1 MNFLDLLESKQ
12 IDQFLI
18 KEFKDWVTYL
28 KDIKGFSQ
36 NTYNSYSYDLVDFL
50 VFLNQH
56 YATNITNKDIIDLDL
71 KTLRSWLSD
80 LTLERNYIN
89 VYKKPLS
96 ARSRRRAISSLKNF
110 LKYMKTKSDSYDRP
124 FGQIILLKSPKIPK
138 SLPKSIHEDQVDIL
152 LTELEGVTKKIG
164 LKREIRPYF
173 FYYMAVDSELM
184 KLFR

>member
-12 IDQFLI
+12 IDQSLI

-71 KTLRSWLSD
+71 K
-80 LTLERNYIN
+80 
-89 VYKKPLS
+89 P
-96 ARSRRRAISSLKNF
+96 
-110 LKYMKTKSDSYDRP
+110 
-124 FGQIILLKSPKIPK
+124 
-138 SLPKSIHEDQVDIL
+138 
-152 LTELEGVTKKIG
+152 
-164 LKREIRPYF
+164 
-173 FYYMAVDSELM
+173 
-184 KLFR
+184 

>member
-1 MNFLDLLESKQ
+1 
-12 IDQFLI
+12 
-18 KEFKDWVTYL
+18 
-28 KDIKGFSQ
+28 
-36 NTYNSYSYDLVDFL
+36 
-50 VFLNQH
+50 
-56 YATNITNKDIIDLDL
+56 
-71 KTLRSWLSD
+71 LSD

-164 LKREIRPYF
+164 FKKEKIRQYF
-173 FYYMAVDSELM
+173 FIIWLWTQN
-184 KLFR
+184 